1 MSLLACILKRPREI
15 FSWCRWCPGLFR
27 VEIMK
32 PCVMVWMRM
41 SLTCSDF
48 EWLVPS
54 LRYCLKGFAVFK
66 AWGWGREVTEGGP
79 LTIVS
84 PPGSGLNDL
93 LLGQPWCKE
102 LLWHTSPQPA
112 PDRNPFV
119 PSPPQWTGPFEN
131 GRQIRFFLQYFA
143 TVIRTITNTLWLT
156 ESRAGAKPYS

>member
-102 LLWHTSPQPA
+102 LLWRTPP
-112 PDRNPFV
+112 
-119 PSPPQWTGPFEN
+119 PSPPRTGIPSCLPHHS
-131 GRQIRFFLQYFA
+131 GLDLSKMGDKLDSSSSILQQ
-143 TVIRTITNTLWLT
+143 
-156 ESRAGAKPYS
+156 